1 MFEILKADCY
11 QEEVNSMF
19 IACGCVK
26 APVLSFPFGLKVL
39 ILKYLALKYK
49 EPTCLKICMM
59 QCDGKSH
66 ALLV

>member
-1 MFEILKADCY
+1 
-11 QEEVNSMF
+11 MF

-39 ILKYLALKYK
+39 ILKYLALKCK

>member
-1 MFEILKADCY
+1 
-11 QEEVNSMF
+11 MF

-49 EPTCLKICMM
+49 EPTCFKIRMV
-59 QCDGKSH
+59 QCDGMSY